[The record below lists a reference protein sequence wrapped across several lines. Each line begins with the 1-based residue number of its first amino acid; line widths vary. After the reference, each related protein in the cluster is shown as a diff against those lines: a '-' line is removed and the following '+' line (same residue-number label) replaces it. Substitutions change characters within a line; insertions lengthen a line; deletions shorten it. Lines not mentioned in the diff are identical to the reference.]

1 MFCPPVTSVEVF
13 DYSYGRTV
21 VKRLSLIVVARA
33 YSDRLMLLWKIVAQ
47 AKLLLL
53 LPFQGNAREG
63 LVLLLRLLV
72 AWHSDSNTSRK
83 RTKKCCHCESLL
95 QMKPFS

>member
-1 MFCPPVTSVEVF
+1 MK
-13 DYSYGRTV
+13 
-21 VKRLSLIVVARA
+21 KRLSLIVAARA
-33 YSDRLMLLWKIVAQ
+33 YSERLMVLWKIVAQ

-53 LPFQGNAREG
+53 LLLLPFQGNSLEG
-63 LVLLLRLLV
+63 LVLVFRLLV

-83 RTKKCCHCESLL
+83 RTKNAVIVDSFL